1 MLAKRLESLN
11 PYVPGEQPK
20 DRVYIK
26 LNANENPYPPSPAV
40 PKAITEALNT
50 ASHLLALY
58 PDPDA
63 TELRKSFAQM
73 LNKTGGVLCNGH
85 QFLSGERQGDFHITP
100 DMVFCGNG
108 TDEVLSFIF
117 YSFFGSEAPL
127 VLPECTYSFYPV
139 YAGFYNIPLKRIPLK
154 SNWSFDIN
162 AMMSEVKKDSCGMI
176 FANPNA
182 PTGIGLSCT
191 DIEKML
197 QDYPSDKVMVVDEA
211 YVDFG
216 GETVLPLLSKYKNLV
231 VVRTSSK
238 SMSFAGMRL
247 GFAIAHPDL
256 IKAIKRVK
264 DSFNH
269 FPVDNIACIAGCA
282 ACRDPLYYCNTAE
295 SVVKTRGI
303 FVEKISK
310 AGWTVLPSQ
319 TNFVMA
325 TLVDTDGNV
334 LISGSQAYQKIKE
347 AGILVRLFSTLGIEN
362 FLRITIGTDEQME
375 QLAAVMSEIALIK

>member
-20 DRVYIK
+20 DRVYVK

-40 PKAITEALNT
+40 SKAITEAVNT
-50 ASHLLALY
+50 RSHLLALY
-58 PDPDA
+58 PDPDS
-63 TELRKSFAQM
+63 TELRQSFAQM
-73 LNKTGGVLCNGH
+73 LNKTGGVFCNGH
-85 QFLSGERQGDFHITP
+85 QYLVGEKESDFHITP

-127 VLPECTYSFYPV
+127 VLPEFTYSFYPV

-154 SNWSFDIN
+154 SDWSFDIN
-162 AMMSEVKKDSCGMI
+162 TMMSEVKKDSCGMI

-182 PTGIGLSCT
+182 PTGIGLSCKN
-191 DIEKML
+191 IEKML

-247 GFAIAHPDL
+247 GFAIADPEL
-256 IKAIKRVK
+256 IKAIKTVK

-282 ACRDPLYYCNTAE
+282 ACTDPVYYCNTAK
-295 SVVKTRGI
+295 SVVTTRDI
-303 FVEKISK
+303 FVEKIVK
-310 AGWTVLPSQ
+310 AGWTVIPSQ

-325 TLVDTDGNV
+325 TLVDKDGTL
-334 LISGSQAYQKIKE
+334 LISGQEAYQKIKNT
-347 AGILVRLFSTLGIEN
+347 GILVRHFSTRGIEN
-362 FLRITIGTDEQME
+362 YIRISIGTDEQME
-375 QLAAVMSEIALIK
+375 QLAAVMSEMALIK